1 MGMDIVIPTAR
12 GKAREQEIV
21 EFARAL
27 IIIDRETGFKVSS
40 RGWCYQLE
48 NLLVL
53 TKDNFDRVQ
62 NLINQ
67 MRKKGYLPIDFTAQD
82 ASRQWASIE
91 FPTKGTPVEYLG
103 TFLKACMRIYD
114 LYTPN
119 WWDGEEYYL
128 QMMVEK
134 IDLKTLFLP
143 VCEKFHIPISTAKGW
158 SDINQRAEMAERFK
172 AAEEKGLIP
181 ILLYAGD
188 FDPFGVNISETLLKN
203 MWQIAGG
210 TGWEPENLVVDR
222 FGLNLE
228 FIEENN
234 LSWIENL
241 KTSAKPPKINDLADP
256 RHPQHYLPFVQDW
269 LENVGARKVEA
280 NALVVAPAA
289 GRDLCKQSI
298 ERWLGTD
305 ALSRFQAKRDEV
317 KREIEDFDSDVGVM
331 DAIQEALE
339 LIPDA
344 DED

>member
-1 MGMDIVIPTAR
+1 MSMDIEIPSSR
-12 GKAREQEIV
+12 GKARDREMT
-21 EFARAL
+21 EFARVL
-27 IIIDRETGFKVSS
+27 IVVDRETGFKVSS

-48 NLLVL
+48 NLLVI
-53 TKDNFDRVQ
+53 TKADFNRVQ

-67 MRKKGYLPIDFTAQD
+67 MRKLGFLPIDFTAQD
-82 ASRQWASIE
+82 ASRQWASLE
-91 FPTKGTPVEYLG
+91 FPTSGTPVEYLG
-103 TFLKACMRIYD
+103 TFLKACTKIYD
-114 LYTPN
+114 YYTPN
-119 WWDGEEYYL
+119 WWDGEKYYV

-143 VCEKFHIPISTAKGW
+143 VCEKYHIPISTAKGW
-158 SDINQRAEMAERFK
+158 SDINQRAEMAARFK
-172 AAEEKGLIP
+172 EAEEKGLKP

-222 FGLNLE
+222 FGLNFE
-228 FIEENN
+228 FIEENE

-256 RHPQHYLPFVQDW
+256 RHPQHYLPFVQEW
-269 LENVGARKVEA
+269 LENIGPRKVEA

-289 GRDLCKQSI
+289 GRQLCKESI

-305 ALSRFQAKRDEV
+305 ALSRFQAKRDEI
-317 KREIEDFDSDVGVM
+317 RRQIEEFDADVGVM

-344 DED
+344 EE